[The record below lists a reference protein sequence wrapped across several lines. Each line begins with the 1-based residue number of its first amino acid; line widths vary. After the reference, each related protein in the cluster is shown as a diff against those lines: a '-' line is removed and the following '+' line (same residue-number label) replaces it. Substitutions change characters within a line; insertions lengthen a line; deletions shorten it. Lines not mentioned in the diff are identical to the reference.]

1 MACLIELTL
10 MGQHDGEEHGSVI
23 VNMDQVEHFRTV
35 KEAEVWMTALY
46 FKGYEL
52 FVRENPQT
60 VRAMSIERDNNH
72 GH

>member
-35 KEAEVWMTALY
+35 KEAQVYMTALY

-52 FVRENPQT
+52 YVGENPKT
-60 VRAMSIERDNNH
+60 VRTLAIERDL
-72 GH
+72 

>member
-10 MGQHDGEEHGSVI
+10 MGQHDGEDHGVVV

-35 KEAEVWMTALY
+35 KESEVWMTELY

-52 FVRENPQT
+52 FVKENPTT
-60 VRAMSIERDNNH
+60 VRSKARDRDNNH
-72 GH
+72 GN

>member
-52 FVRENPQT
+52 YVRENPAT
-60 VRAMSIERDNNH
+60 VRKMAIDRDNNN
-72 GH
+72 GY